1 MQVKEPPNSRLK
13 SRECGGYI
21 FKEQTALASWYAE
34 PAASKTNPD
43 VISFEGG
50 KYNGPESSIT
60 LLATLSNKA

>member
-13 SRECGGYI
+13 SRECVGYI

-50 KYNGPESSIT
+50 K
-60 LLATLSNKA
+60 